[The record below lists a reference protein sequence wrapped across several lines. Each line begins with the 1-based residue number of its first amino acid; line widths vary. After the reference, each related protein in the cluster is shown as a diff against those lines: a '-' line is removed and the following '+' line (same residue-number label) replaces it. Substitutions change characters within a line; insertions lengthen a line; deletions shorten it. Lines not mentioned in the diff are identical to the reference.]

1 MNSFRISLE
10 SFRSFRGP
18 LLHKA
23 VTVHELSFVV
33 SYSKSALVRNVIERE
48 IKKEKVQM
56 KPPYIVERHNSS
68 LSAVGT
74 LLGKQATVTQWQ
86 LHFYY
91 NSQGRREGLNF

>member
-1 MNSFRISLE
+1 
-10 SFRSFRGP
+10 
-18 LLHKA
+18 
-23 VTVHELSFVV
+23 
-33 SYSKSALVRNVIERE
+33 
-48 IKKEKVQM
+48 M